1 MRETFRWNPYADQPH
16 NVASRSERFWHHFRY
31 AGSYLSLLAEISR
44 KFPGGWPLF
53 RKYRREMYQTSVNL
67 GNPFGL
73 ALSPHA
79 SKDEAIVEHLIEL
92 GVPSSLIRFPSWE
105 RETLS
110 SVEEFADLLME
121 RKVELTGALLQRRN
135 DVLEP
140 SRWRDFVEEVFVRF
154 GKKCAYFEVGHAWN
168 RTKWGVWNYKEYL
181 QLARPAVELAEKYGV
196 KIVGPAVID
205 FEFHLYPPV
214 LKEIPFDKVSSL
226 LYVDR
231 VGPPE
236 NTQFGWDTAAKVALL
251 KATVDV
257 SATKG
262 KDLWITEVNWPLKD
276 TGKYSPAS
284 GTPNVSEEL
293 QADYL
298 VRYHILTLASG
309 FVERVYW
316 WQLVA
321 PGYGLIDSRAGEWRK
336 RPAFFALKTMVTVL
350 DGSTFIRKIDLA
362 DAHVFQFIKNGESCV
377 VCWTPG
383 PSTAID
389 FPYEIK
395 RVVGRDG
402 QSEPKSDNRIL
413 IEGSPKYV
421 FCEMEEGI
429 GEAGA
434 ENTNRTDTSIK

>member
-16 NVASRSERFWHHFRY
+16 NVASRSQRFRHHFRY
-31 AGSYLSLLAEISR
+31 LGSYFSLIAENSR

-53 RKYRREMYQTSVNL
+53 RKYRREMYETPVDL
-67 GNPFGL
+67 RHPFGL
-73 ALSPHA
+73 ALSP
-79 SKDEAIVEHLIEL
+79 DESTDETSVRCLMEL
-92 GVPSSLIRFPSWE
+92 GISRSLIRFPSWE
-105 RETLS
+105 KDALS
-110 SVEEFADLLME
+110 SYEKTADLLE
-121 RKVELTGALLQRRN
+121 EHSVELIGALLQRRN

-140 SRWRDFVEEVFVRF
+140 LLWKDFVEEVFVRF
-154 GKKCAYFEVGHAWN
+154 GKKCAYFEIGHAWN

-181 QLARPAVELAEKYGV
+181 QLARPAADLAAKYDV
-196 KIVGPAVID
+196 QIVGPAVID

-257 SATKG
+257 SAKKG
-262 KDLWITEVNWPLKD
+262 KDLWITEFNWPLKD

-284 GTPNVSEEL
+284 GKPNVSENQ

-321 PGYGLIDSRAGEWRK
+321 PGYGLIDSRGGEWRK
-336 RPAFFALKTMVTVL
+336 RPSFFAMKTMVAHL
-350 DGSTFIRKIDLA
+350 EGSTFIRKIEHP
-362 DAHVFQFIKNGESCV
+362 DAHLFSFRKNGEDCV

-383 PSTAID
+383 PSIALS
-389 FPYEIK
+389 FPFRVE
-395 RVVGRDG
+395 RVVNRDG
-402 QSEPKSDNRIL
+402 LREPVNDNRIL

-421 FCEMEEGI
+421 FCEAVGREVEN
-429 GEAGA
+429 EAGNA
-434 ENTNRTDTSIK
+434 SPRDGGE